1 MRREMYLSI
10 MMDRSTQGPVIVASP
25 VGGTSIE
32 DVAASNPEKIFKEP
46 IDIMEGKSVL
56 CVGRRGR
63 GEGSGPW
70 LPVFPPSLDS
80 SYAPTADARRRADG
94 RDGGAHR
101 DQDRPGARQQGPQGK
116 EKRCTRVVK
125 GMRCEA

>member
-46 IDIMEGKSVL
+46 IDIMEGMCVHACVL
-56 CVGRRGR
+56 VESLS
-63 GEGSGPW
+63 EGGSR
-70 LPVFPPSLDS
+70 LAQFDCM
-80 SYAPTADARRRADG
+80 A
-94 RDGGAHR
+94 
-101 DQDRPGARQQGPQGK
+101 QG
-116 EKRCTRVVK
+116 
-125 GMRCEA
+125 